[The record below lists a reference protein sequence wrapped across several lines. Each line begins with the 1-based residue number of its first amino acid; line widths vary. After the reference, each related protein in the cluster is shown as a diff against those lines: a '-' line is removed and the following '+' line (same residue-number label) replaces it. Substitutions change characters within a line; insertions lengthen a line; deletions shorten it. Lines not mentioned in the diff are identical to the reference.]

1 MLKRIIKKTVKIDMV
16 LMTKM
21 IEEEAVR
28 DQDRK
33 TIRVIMKIAKI
44 KRDIIKDKWSI
55 LMILKVK
62 KMGVTR
68 MEVF

>member
-16 LMTKM
+16 LMIKT
-21 IEEEAVR
+21 IEKEAVR

-44 KRDIIKDKWSI
+44 KRDIIKDKWPF

-62 KMGVTR
+62 KMEVTR
-68 MEVF
+68 MGVF

>member
-44 KRDIIKDKWSI
+44 KRDIIKDKWPI

>member
-16 LMTKM
+16 LMIKA
-21 IEEEAVR
+21 IEKEAVR

-44 KRDIIKDKWSI
+44 KRDIIKDKWPF

-62 KMGVTR
+62 KMEVTR
-68 MEVF
+68 MGVF

>member
-16 LMTKM
+16 LMIKA
-21 IEEEAVR
+21 IEKEAVR

-44 KRDIIKDKWSI
+44 KRDIIKDKWPF

-62 KMGVTR
+62 KMEVTR

>member
-1 MLKRIIKKTVKIDMV
+1 MIKT
-16 LMTKM
+16 
-21 IEEEAVR
+21 IEKEAVR

-44 KRDIIKDKWSI
+44 KRDIIKDKWPI

>member
-16 LMTKM
+16 LMIKT
-21 IEEEAVR
+21 IEKEAVR

-44 KRDIIKDKWSI
+44 KRDIIKDKWPF

-62 KMGVTR
+62 KMEVTR